1 MKTGTIVLGI
11 CSSSEG
17 EREAI
22 DRCVDYLVGKG
33 RRNVRPA
40 FYHGTPDAYDVMK
53 GMFLNEGIDTFC
65 ILPICIAEGDLT
77 VWRMP
82 KALTLPDNS
91 GSWTK
96 IGDNDVA
103 TRFATALGFEYDI
116 AESISGLI
124 GEPANSKGALVIAYG
139 SKLSQSEK
147 TAAAYV
153 SYLRNKGW
161 IAEYG
166 FTRFG
171 RTAKEA
177 AESLISKGC
186 KEIDVIPLMISADG
200 RSFRSTISDLQSL
213 DCEINILEP
222 ITEMDAFYRILDEKV
237 PEGW

>member
-17 EREAI
+17 ERKVI
-22 DRCVDYLVGKG
+22 DRCVDYLVDKN

-40 FYHGTPDAYDVMK
+40 FYHGAPGAYDVMK
-53 GMFLNEGIDTFC
+53 DMFLNEGVDTFC

-96 IGDNDVA
+96 IGNDDIA
-103 TRFATALGFEYDI
+103 TRFATALGFECDV
-116 AESISGLI
+116 AESISELI
-124 GEPANSKGALVIAYG
+124 GEPANDKGALIIAYG

-153 SYLRNKGW
+153 SYLRNRGW

-171 RTAKEA
+171 RSAKEA
-177 AESLISKGC
+177 AESLIEKGC
-186 KEIDVIPLMISADG
+186 KDIYVVPLMISVDG
-200 RSFRSTISDLQSL
+200 KSFTSTVSDLQSL
-213 DCEINILEP
+213 DCEVDIMEP
-222 ITEMDAFYRILDEKV
+222 VAEMDAFYRILDGKV